1 MPVTRLKLV
10 GVVIAAIAA
19 AVLVT
24 VALSAGASNSDQSSD
39 YSGAL
44 MPPNVPVAGFAL
56 HDQNGAP
63 VNLAQFKGHEA
74 IVTFLYTTCPDICPL
89 TAQQI
94 RGAMDQAGHDVPVV
108 AISVDPQHDTPAAAR
123 NWLKSQHL
131 QGRIDWALGSQSE
144 LEATWK
150 AWAVLG
156 QSATSDHSAYVF
168 VLDRDG
174 RRCVSWPVS
183 HITPEGLAHDL
194 KLIRARGGACRA

>member
-10 GVVIAAIAA
+10 GAVIAVIAVVTLL
-19 AVLVT
+19 VLI
-24 VALSAGASNSDQSSD
+24 LSTGSGSSDQSGD

-44 MPPNVPVAGFAL
+44 MPPNVPAAGFDL
-56 HDQNGAP
+56 HDQDGRP
-63 VNLAQFKGHEA
+63 IDLAQFRGHEA
-74 IVTFLYTTCPDICPL
+74 IVTFLFTTCPDICPL

-108 AISVDPQHDTPAAAR
+108 AISVDPKQDTAEAAR
-123 NWLKSQHL
+123 TWLKSQHL
-131 QGRIDWALGSQSE
+131 QGRMRWALGSQSE

-168 VLDRDG
+168 VLDREG

-183 HITPEGLAHDL
+183 HLTPEGLARDL
-194 KLIRARGGACRA
+194 KLIRARNGACRA